1 MWLDWRPG
9 RDSTSQHH
17 CLQGGSQTSA
27 SAQILGAC
35 WNKDWCFPLWG
46 SQQESWD
53 GAWWFSFWNRGHTEK
68 HCSVLFHAFVLFL
81 LSHLQFTTSGSCDN
95 EYCVLVSVLGGNV
108 SNDSSFVPFWL
119 WLTGRFLSSGLE
131 NALLFP
137 KKAAYQEEMLS
148 IIKCFPGS
156 IMIIMFPSSVD
167 AHYQIVK
174 LLWSPGLNFA
184 CFIWCLIL

>member
-1 MWLDWRPG
+1 M
-9 RDSTSQHH
+9 
-17 CLQGGSQTSA
+17 
-27 SAQILGAC
+27 
-35 WNKDWCFPLWG
+35 
-46 SQQESWD
+46 
-53 GAWWFSFWNRGHTEK
+53 
-68 HCSVLFHAFVLFL
+68 LFHAFVLFL

-174 LLWSPGLNFA
+174 LL
-184 CFIWCLIL
+184 